1 MAKLK
6 MVGMEAYIQQ
16 IRTIEDPAKVCRAAV
31 RAGAGVIADGIRQEL
46 VSETKTISDKQ
57 ALAAYQHKI
66 KTYCSDSQKKGLLK
80 GLGISKIRVNKGI
93 YEAKVGFD
101 GYNDVKTELWPEG
114 QPNALI
120 AQSVE
125 SGRTWMIKQPFV
137 RPTVKRL
144 QNTALEAMKRAA
156 DQKLEELLGGNSD
169 DN

>member
-1 MAKLK
+1 MAKIK
-6 MVGMEAYIQQ
+6 MVGMETYIQQ

-31 RAGAGVIADGIRQEL
+31 KAGAGVIADGIRQEL
-46 VSETKTISDKQ
+46 QSEVLAVSDKT
-57 ALAAYQHKI
+57 ALAAYQHKFPM
-66 KTYCSDSQKKGLLK
+66 YCSESQKKGLLK
-80 GLGISKIRVNKGI
+80 GLGITKIHVKRGI

-101 GYNDVKTELWPEG
+101 GYNDVKTKLWPEG

-144 QNTALEAMKRAA
+144 ENTALVAMKQAA
-156 DQKLEELLGGNSD
+156 DKKLEEILGGNS
-169 DN
+169 NGT

>member
-6 MVGMEAYIQQ
+6 MVGMETYIQQ

-46 VSETKTISDKQ
+46 VSDTIAISDKQ
-57 ALAAYQHKI
+57 ALAAYQHKV
-66 KTYCSDSQKKGLLK
+66 KTYCSESQKKGLIK
-80 GLGISKIRVNKGI
+80 GLGITKIRVNKGV

-101 GYNDVKTELWPEG
+101 GYNDVKTELWPDG

-144 QNTALEAMKRAA
+144 EKTALLAMEQAA
-156 DQKLEELLGGNSD
+156 NQKLEEILGGN
-169 DN
+169 NNG

>member
-1 MAKLK
+1 MAKIK
-6 MVGMEAYIQQ
+6 MIGLETYIQQ

-46 VSETKTISDKQ
+46 ESDTIAISDKM
-57 ALAAYQHKI
+57 ALAAYQHKV
-66 KTYCSDSQKKGLLK
+66 KTYCSESQKKGMLK
-80 GLGISKIRVNKGI
+80 GLGISKIRVNKGV

-101 GYNDVKTELWPEG
+101 GYNDVKTKRWPHG

-144 QNTALEAMKRAA
+144 KGIAELEMKRAA
-156 DQKLEELLGGNSD
+156 DQKLKEILGGNR
-169 DN
+169 NG